1 VVNFKSV
8 VMEAS
13 ILLTKL
19 LFSQKRYQEANNLL
33 NGSTLAKTIAE
44 HIAALKKLQQNQLPN
59 TDNLRQMQLFAE
71 LHSIRGL
78 SLESK
83 KSVQNSPVE
92 TNKQSPSDEQE
103 IIDSYEISSLFA
115 IQHSISL
122 HQLIN
127 SQIAATPVQGS
138 MTSNIPNDSN
148 PALTSL
154 NALNNNDDNL
164 DLINPLYEVSLQ
176 KAPLLYIKKG
186 DYQMGIKKF
195 RDLLLKKNIQSIT
208 SIRQVLLRKFSECLL
223 FNIPLD
229 QYKPLGSLSSD
240 DRLK

>member
-1 VVNFKSV
+1 
-8 VMEAS
+8 MEAS

-19 LFSQKRYQEANNLL
+19 FYSQKRYQEANNLL
-33 NGSTLAKTIAE
+33 NGSTLAKVLSE
-44 HIAALKKLQQNQLPN
+44 HIAILKKFQQNQLPS

-78 SLESK
+78 CLESK
-83 KSVQNSPVE
+83 KSSIQGSSSE
-92 TNKQSPSDEQE
+92 TNKPSSSDEQE

-138 MTSNIPNDSN
+138 MTSNIANDSN

-154 NALNNNDDNL
+154 NVLNNNDDNL

-208 SIRQVLLRKFSECLL
+208 SIRQVLLRKFSECLM

-229 QYKPLGSLSSD
+229 QYKPLGPVSGD